1 VSDKKDVATPE
12 CPEHGDS
19 CEGEECCCRDKHP
32 RTAKPSADWIDRAAR
47 EAAQEIVGDVFGEQC
62 PSVAKN
68 FAAIIR
74 AAIERSQQ

>member
-1 VSDKKDVATPE
+1 VSDKKDVATKPAM
-12 CPEHGDS
+12 CEHGNDEQK
-19 CEGEECCCRDKHP
+19 CHYCP
-32 RTAKPSADWIDRAAR
+32 QPKPSADWIDRVAR
-47 EAAQEIVGDVFGEQC
+47 EASQEIVGDVFGEQC